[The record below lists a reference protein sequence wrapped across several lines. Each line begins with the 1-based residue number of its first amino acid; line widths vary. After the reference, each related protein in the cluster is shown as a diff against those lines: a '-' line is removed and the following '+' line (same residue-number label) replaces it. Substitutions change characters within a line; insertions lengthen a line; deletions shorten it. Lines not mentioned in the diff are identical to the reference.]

1 MHVSIAIQIC
11 KGYGDAHGI
20 SNFLDA
26 LQHMEK
32 NRNYLSHI
40 SKKALDIVVAQGCEM
55 FAPV

>member
-20 SNFLDA
+20 SNFIDI
-26 LQHMEK
+26 LQHMDK

-40 SKKALDIVVAQGCEM
+40 SKKALDIVVAQGCDM
-55 FAPV
+55 LVAV